1 MAEDI
6 VKIQQNFLTPD
17 ILTECQEFAI
27 STLYNKKSTFR
38 SSFGWDQELR
48 RNSTPVLIFELG
60 SANRELFNKIRKIVQ
75 EKTNKVVQDI
85 LIQYWSKGSFLD
97 WHTDSAYSDA
107 LTIYLNKEWRPEWGG
122 YFLYGPQSN
131 FSGIIPR
138 ENLAV
143 LQPSGIPHCVTPI
156 TVDYKVRISLQ
167 MFITNN
173 KQVL

>member
-1 MAEDI
+1 MIERN
-6 VKIQQNFLTPD
+6 VKIISDFLPPD
-17 ILTECQEFAI
+17 TLGECQEFAL
-27 STLYNKKSTFR
+27 STLYDKRSTFR
-38 SSFGWDQELR
+38 SSYGWDEQLK
-48 RNSTPVLIFELG
+48 RNSSPVLILELA
-60 SANRELFNKIRKIVQ
+60 SVNKELFNKIRKVVQ
-75 EKTNKVVQDI
+75 SKTNKVVQDI
-85 LIQYWSKGSFLD
+85 LIQFWSKNSFLD